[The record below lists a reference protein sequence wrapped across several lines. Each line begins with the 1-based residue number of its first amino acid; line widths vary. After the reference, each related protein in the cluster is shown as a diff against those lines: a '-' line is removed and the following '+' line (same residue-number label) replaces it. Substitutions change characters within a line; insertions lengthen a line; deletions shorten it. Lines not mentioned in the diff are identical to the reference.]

1 MVKRMTVV
9 FDDDELYVT
18 LKIEAARSGRHAK
31 DIVAEALRGWL
42 EAREDAELAPELDT
56 ARAEWQVDGGEE
68 AAEFFRRLENGR

>member
-56 ARAEWQVDGGEE
+56 ARAEWQVHGGEE